1 MIVVRCSD
9 ETVIAYVHC
18 FPKTLEVGYYLV
30 NVFLGGNAL
39 FGGFK
44 LYLLTVLVRACKEHY
59 VIALHSLESDD
70 NILHSIIK
78 RMTHMQL
85 TCNIRWWHNNSK
97 WFLISVYFCM
107 KILLFKPLVI

>member
-44 LYLLTVLVRACKEHY
+44 LYLLTMLVRACKEHY
-59 VIALHSLESDD
+59 VIALHSLE
-70 NILHSIIK
+70 
-78 RMTHMQL
+78 
-85 TCNIRWWHNNSK
+85 TCYRVTRNRCVTVTYVRITGG
-97 WFLISVYFCM
+97 
-107 KILLFKPLVI
+107 VIYRCG